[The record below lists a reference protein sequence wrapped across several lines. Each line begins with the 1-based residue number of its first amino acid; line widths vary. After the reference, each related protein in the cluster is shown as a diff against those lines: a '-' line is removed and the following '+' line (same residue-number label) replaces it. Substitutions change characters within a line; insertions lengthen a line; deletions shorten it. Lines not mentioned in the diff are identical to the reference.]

1 MFTEITI
8 YDRNPRFLKKSM
20 GLDGELRKGT
30 ASLPEEKSLQGFLA
44 IKKSDMTHC
53 NLIKSFSK
61 SEM

>member
-1 MFTEITI
+1 MIGILGF
-8 YDRNPRFLKKSM
+8 FKKSM

-30 ASLPEEKSLQGFLA
+30 ASLPGEKSLQGFLA